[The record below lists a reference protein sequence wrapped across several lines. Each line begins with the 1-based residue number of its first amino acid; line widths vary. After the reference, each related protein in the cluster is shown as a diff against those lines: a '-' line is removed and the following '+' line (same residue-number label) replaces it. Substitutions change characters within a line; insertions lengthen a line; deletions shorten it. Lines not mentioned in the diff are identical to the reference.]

1 MRTTK
6 HGSIRA
12 NQRGFS
18 EDELNVLSSIGQ
30 DFYQTGGTALC
41 TIPKREK
48 SRWLNALKEA
58 LNYLRSS
65 NEIPSRV
72 KKRKQKAIR
81 HLIDKLS
88 AKHPPYLVVT
98 EEGNSMI
105 TCGYYFSGKIK
116 RN

>member
-30 DFYQTGGTALC
+30 DFYQKGGTALC
-41 TIPKREK
+41 TISQKEK

-88 AKHPPYLVVT
+88 AKHPPYLIIC

>member
-12 NQRGFS
+12 GQRGLG

-30 DFYQTGGTALC
+30 DFYQKGGTLLC
-41 TIPKREK
+41 TISKKEK
-48 SRWLNALKEA
+48 IRWLDALKEV
-58 LNYLRSS
+58 LNYLGSS
-65 NEIPSRV
+65 DEIPHGI

-88 AKHPPYLVVT
+88 AKHPPYLIIC

-105 TCGYYFSGKIK
+105 TCGYHFSGKIQ